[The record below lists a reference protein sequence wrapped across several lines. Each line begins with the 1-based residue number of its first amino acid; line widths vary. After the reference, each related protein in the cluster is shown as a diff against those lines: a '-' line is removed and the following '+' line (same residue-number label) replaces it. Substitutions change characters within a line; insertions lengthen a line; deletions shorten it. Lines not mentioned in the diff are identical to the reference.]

1 MSLTLVS
8 FQTVSKGESY
18 FEAYKKYQ
26 AWEQFI
32 KHIKQD
38 ILSFRF
44 EIMNQWKVKEA
55 MQDEMAKN
63 VKNILHML
71 SGKHGKTHSLES
83 EHSISEEQGSDT
95 QEM

>member
-1 MSLTLVS
+1 MKRILPPRVADD
-8 FQTVSKGESY
+8 
-18 FEAYKKYQ
+18 FE
-26 AWEQFI
+26 E
-32 KHIKQD
+32 IKQD

-63 VKNILHML
+63 VKNILQML
-71 SGKHGKTHSLES
+71 GGKHGKTHSLES

>member
-38 ILSFRF
+38 ILSKDSPLQSIYQTSEF
-44 EIMNQWKVKEA
+44 WKKVSTCCWINNGA
-55 MQDEMAKN
+55 VWN
-63 VKNILHML
+63 
-71 SGKHGKTHSLES
+71 LELCV
-83 EHSISEEQGSDT
+83 EC
-95 QEM
+95 